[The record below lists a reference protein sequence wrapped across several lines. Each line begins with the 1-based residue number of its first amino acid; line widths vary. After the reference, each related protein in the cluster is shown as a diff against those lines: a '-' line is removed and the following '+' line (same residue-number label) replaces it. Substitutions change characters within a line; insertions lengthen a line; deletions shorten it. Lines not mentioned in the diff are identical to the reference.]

1 MKYVS
6 TRRFASAVHEGV
18 TFEDAILQGYAPD
31 GGLFVPQTLPTI
43 TAEELQS
50 WSSLSYA
57 QLTFQVLRKF
67 ISSEEIPN
75 DSLERLCVD
84 AFQKDWYHAN
94 VIPVVPL
101 KAVLDHETES
111 ISQNT
116 AEQSRNFI
124 YVSELFHGPTH
135 CFKDLGMIMMI
146 LLLNYFATKHQKKV
160 ILLVSTTGDTG
171 PAAVHAVRRL
181 SSRGTCGDGC
191 GDKSSASRINVIVHF
206 PKSQISKFQR
216 LQLTTQIC
224 YPQVTVVSF
233 EGGGDDMDA
242 PIKNILTE
250 LRKQSNTTCDRTD
263 NQTIC
268 TGVNSY
274 NIARPLMQAVHF
286 VSTSI
291 ISPHGEQCAF
301 TINYAVH
308 SNILLVVAILYKVW
322 TYLRVIEKHGDT
334 GDPGKI
340 LK

>member
-6 TRRFASAVHEGV
+6 TRRFTSAVNEGV
-18 TFEDAILQGYAPD
+18 TFKDAILQGYAPD
-31 GGLFVPQTLPTI
+31 GGLFVPENLPTI
-43 TAEELQS
+43 TAEELQR
-50 WSSLSYA
+50 WAYLSYA

-75 DSLERLCVD
+75 DSLEGLCVD
-84 AFQKDWYHAN
+84 AFQKDWYHAD
-94 VIPVVPL
+94 VIPVVQL
-101 KAVLDHETES
+101 KTVPDHEKES
-111 ISQNT
+111 TSQNT
-116 AEQSRNFI
+116 AEQSRSFI

-181 SSRGTCGDGC
+181 ISRGSCGDGN
-191 GDKSSASRINVIVHF
+191 GDNSSASRINVIVHF
-206 PKSQISKFQR
+206 PKGQISKFQR

-250 LRKQSNTTCDRTD
+250 LRKKSDTTCDHKD
-263 NQTIC
+263 HQNIC

-274 NIARPLMQAVHF
+274 NIARPVMQAVHF
-286 VSTSI
+286 VSYVI
-291 ISPHGEQCAF
+291 ISPHGEQFAS
-301 TINYAVH
+301 TIQ
-308 SNILLVVAILYKVW
+308 
-322 TYLRVIEKHGDT
+322 
-334 GDPGKI
+334 
-340 LK
+340 